1 MRGSSFVT
9 GIKGL
14 TKQATQYSGLFAL
27 IPCKDTMF
35 VSFKECS
42 NKVLHSEMQN
52 QKDGALSQTMN
63 FLETGS

>member
-42 NKVLHSEMQN
+42 NKVLHSEM
-52 QKDGALSQTMN
+52 
-63 FLETGS
+63 